1 MELTPLDLLKFL
13 ILMAIGSLQKNFLQ
27 LLTVQLRALEEFLL
41 LVHQMEEES
50 QQTIH
55 VREEVDTGIQKDV
68 TSTNLKYRQTHKSS
82 DSI

>member
-55 VREEVDTGIQKDV
+55 VREEVDTDIQKDV
-68 TSTNLKYRQTHKSS
+68 TSTN
-82 DSI
+82 